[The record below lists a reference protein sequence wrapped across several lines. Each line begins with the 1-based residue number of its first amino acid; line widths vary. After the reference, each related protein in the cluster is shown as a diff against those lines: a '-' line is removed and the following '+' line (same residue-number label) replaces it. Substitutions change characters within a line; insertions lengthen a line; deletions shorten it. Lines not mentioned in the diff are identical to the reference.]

1 MRITV
6 HLPEDTA
13 LSLKAAARSERVSL
27 SRLVA
32 EAVRWY
38 LHERRRLAL
47 GRAVLTRVG
56 VARVDLAALAELEK
70 GRHDYY
76 RS

>member
-6 HLPEDTA
+6 HLPEEIGTLLRA
-13 LSLKAAARSERVSL
+13 TARSDRTSL

-38 LHERRRLAL
+38 LHERRRAAL
-47 GRAVLTRVG
+47 GRAVLERVG
-56 VARVDLAALAELEK
+56 VARVDPAALEVLED
-70 GRHDYY
+70 GRRDH
-76 RS
+76 RA